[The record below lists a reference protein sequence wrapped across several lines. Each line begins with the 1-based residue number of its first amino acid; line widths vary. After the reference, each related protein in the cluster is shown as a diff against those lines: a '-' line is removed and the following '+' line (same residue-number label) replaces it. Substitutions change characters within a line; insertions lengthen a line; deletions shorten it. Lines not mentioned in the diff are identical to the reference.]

1 VYTAVAVIASF
12 ADQATHDVY
21 HGVNSQAA
29 RKIPK
34 QLWDRIRDKLD
45 ILNAS
50 HTIEDL
56 QVPAAN
62 RLEKLRRKWNGF
74 YSIRVNDQYRIV
86 FRFRAGQCEA
96 VQCTDYH

>member
-1 VYTAVAVIASF
+1 VIDSF

-21 HGVNSQAA
+21 HGKNSKAA

-34 QLWDRIRDKLD
+34 QLLDRVRDKLD
-45 ILNAS
+45 MLSAS
-50 HTIEDL
+50 DTIGDL
-56 QVPAAN
+56 RVPPAN
-62 RLEKLRRKWNGF
+62 RLERLRGKWHGY

-86 FRFRAGQCEA
+86 FRFDAGRCSA